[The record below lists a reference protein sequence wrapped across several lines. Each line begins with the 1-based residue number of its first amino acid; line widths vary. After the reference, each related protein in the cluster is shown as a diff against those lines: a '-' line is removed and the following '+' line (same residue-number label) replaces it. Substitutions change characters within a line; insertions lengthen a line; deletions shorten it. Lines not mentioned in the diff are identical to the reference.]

1 MSNESN
7 KPTQMTE
14 NTDTE
19 NMIDNAFGEAMQS
32 DAAADSPEKLLEEL
46 RNQLKES
53 ETKALRFQADLDNFR
68 RRTRRETEEQIKYSA
83 LPLMSELLDTVDNL
97 NRALDSANSD
107 SGQGSLLEGVRMVA
121 NQLTGILTQYG
132 CHPIEAVGQKFDPK
146 LHQAVQ
152 MVASD
157 EHPADHIVQ
166 EFRPGYQLYDRVIRP
181 AQVVVS
187 TGSSTAN

>member
-1 MSNESN
+1 
-7 KPTQMTE
+7 MTE
-14 NTDTE
+14 NTDSQ
-19 NMIDNAFGEAMQS
+19 NPIDSAFGDSTQIAS
-32 DAAADSPEKLLEEL
+32 GADSPEKLVEIL
-46 RNQLKES
+46 RQQLKES

-83 LPLMSELLDTVDNL
+83 LPMMSELLDAVDNL
-97 NRALDSANSD
+97 NRALESANAETS
-107 SGQGSLLEGVRMVA
+107 QGSLLEGVRMVA

-152 MVASD
+152 TVVS
-157 EHPADHIVQ
+157 EEVPANQIVQ
-166 EFRPGYQLYDRVIRP
+166 EFRPGFLLFDRVIRP

-187 TGSSTAN
+187 TGNSTTN